1 MTATA
6 TATAPCMDFG
16 LSADE
21 AGLVEIASR
30 LFADQ
35 SSDERL
41 VEVERSGAS
50 HDERLWAAVAQSGIL
65 EAVLPEAAGGAGL
78 GITGL
83 ALVLREQ
90 GRRLGRIPLATTGV
104 AALAIAALGGP
115 AGVLAGILDGTV
127 RVAVLLPET
136 RSAIAATRRG
146 SEIVLDGEVELGYL
160 APSATHH
167 LVFFGSEGK
176 TNVAMVPAERDGV
189 DLDDWVGISGQRH
202 AAVRFSGV
210 RVAEDELL
218 GAGEDDVAAWIRS
231 RLLVAAAAL
240 QAGACQ
246 EAVRRTAAYVSEREQ
261 FGRPLSTNQGVAMR
275 AADASIDAEAMELT
289 MLDAAFHLHDGRN
302 DARVAQGPLIA
313 AWWAREAGVR
323 VVHATQHLH
332 GGMGADLDNPI
343 HRFFTWVRELDVL
356 WVAAEEIRHELG
368 RVVAGGSLS

>member
-1 MTATA
+1 MSATA

-115 AGVLAGILDGTV
+115 AGALAGILDGTV
-127 RVAVLLPET
+127 RVAALLPET

-146 SEIVLDGEVELGYL
+146 SEIVLDGAVELGYL

-167 LVFFGSEGK
+167 LVFFRSEGK
-176 TNVAMVPAERDGV
+176 TNVAMVPADRDGV
-189 DLDDWVGISGQRH
+189 DRDDWVGISGQRH
-202 AAVRFSGV
+202 AAVRFSDV
-210 RVAEDELL
+210 RVAEDELI
-218 GAGEDDVAAWIRS
+218 GPTGDAATWIRS

-289 MLDAAFHLHDGRN
+289 MLDAAFHLDEGRN

-356 WVAAEEIRHELG
+356 WVAAEEIRQELG
-368 RVVAGGSLS
+368 RVVADGSVS

>member
-1 MTATA
+1 MSATA

-104 AALAIAALGGP
+104 AALVIAALGGP
-115 AGVLAGILDGTV
+115 AGVLAGILDGAV

-146 SEIVLDGEVELGYL
+146 SDVVLDGAVELGYL

-167 LVFFGSEGK
+167 LVFFRSEGK
-176 TNVAMVPAERDGV
+176 TNAAIVPADRDGV
-189 DLDDWVGISGQRH
+189 DRDDWVGISGQRH

-218 GAGEDDVAAWIRS
+218 GAGEDAATWIRS

-289 MLDAAFHLHDGRN
+289 MLDAAFHLDEGRN

-313 AWWAREAGVR
+313 AWWAKEAGVR

-368 RVVAGGSLS
+368 RVVAGGSVS